1 MYQLYLCFFIS
12 FLVPTKAY
20 QAFVS
25 SLRFLWKL
33 LMKCRTDLLRTRL
46 GYLTHQA
53 KASERCAYMS
63 LLLAYFLNCFVLQS
77 FIEICGHFIS
87 NSSLWYRQNALVEPE
102 FSQKNPKIKWKSILP
117 LVEEIDCDTEV
128 LLYCIVQRT
137 DPWLYCMY

>member
-77 FIEICGHFIS
+77 FIEICGLFFKQLPMVK
-87 NSSLWYRQNALVEPE
+87 NGLVEPK
-102 FSQKNPKIKWKSILP
+102 FSQKNPKEI
-117 LVEEIDCDTEV
+117 LVEEIVCYTEV
-128 LLYCIVQRT
+128 FLYCIVQRT